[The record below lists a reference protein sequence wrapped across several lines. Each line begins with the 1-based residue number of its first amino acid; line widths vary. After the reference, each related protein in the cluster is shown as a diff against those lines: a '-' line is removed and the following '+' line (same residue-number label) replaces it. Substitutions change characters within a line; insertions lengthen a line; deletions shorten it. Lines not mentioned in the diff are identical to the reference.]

1 MTPAEIYGQE
11 MAEETKRVSDEW
23 DALNVPIWDEMTE
36 EQRLATLKLARE
48 QAARNKAIRKK
59 FLEATNGG

>member
-36 EQRLATLKLARE
+36 EQRIATLSLAKE
-48 QAARNKAIRKK
+48 QAARNKAIRDK
-59 FLEATNGG
+59 FTGAINGG